1 MGPTTEATLEDI
13 SQDLIKELTIKNKLL
28 SAQLGEYKTLV
39 KNLEG
44 RINELT
50 IENQQLLEKEAN
62 ISKTFAAENKAEL
75 KSLNETIPQYGKRS
89 SKQFIHENMFSLE
102 EIDALLESCHIPRAN
117 LKDGKGEREERLDT
131 LVGGY
136 K

>member
-62 ISKTFAAENKAEL
+62 IAKTVGAENKAEL

-102 EIDALLESCHIPRAN
+102 EIDALLESCHILRGN